1 MSGLGNSIDVPISLL
16 NQNAGNFFANKVYT
30 ESISR
35 VAIIFVTQN
44 LSEEEVSR
52 YKTKYVKQ
60 DDKVGINVY
69 LDYRLFINQDLQ
81 SVLGYISRIT
91 INTLEK
97 NKRLY
102 KLFDNYE
109 LLLIDLKSFFDQVVD
124 KSFAQQ
130 KLSKIKA
137 TGHGPN

>member
-16 NQNAGNFFANKVYT
+16 NQNAGNFFTNKVYT

-44 LSEEEVSR
+44 LSEEEVNR

-69 LDYRLFINQDLQ
+69 LDYRPFINQDLQ
-81 SVLGYISRIT
+81 SILGYISRIT

-102 KLFDNYE
+102 KLFGNYE
-109 LLLIDLKSFFDQVVD
+109 LLLIDLKMFFDQVLD
-124 KSFAQQ
+124 KSFVQQ
-130 KLSKIKA
+130 QLSETKA
-137 TGHGPN
+137 TGHTPN